1 MIEEVKEQQPQTK
14 TENRSVISEDK
25 ETGTGNEDVVD
36 TSSIATE
43 EVEKAKEQ
51 IKDTAK
57 VPSPQGTIQDEKG
70 SNQTEK
76 TKPVRSRKRT
86 KSTASNKSVD
96 ETEQAQ
102 PQTPETRKR
111 TQSTSSNKSEIEQK
125 TPENVNVEVATPT
138 SRRRSKTPSTEVRKI
153 LTRRASKELMEKG
166 EDDSLILEDVLTPRR
181 RSTRSKSKKDDD
193 NVSVA
198 SESSVKSS
206 RSKVSEDGGDTK
218 GPVRKGR
225 KSIIQT
231 KPDLSV
237 IPEVTTE
244 ESKGEAS
251 EDIIN
256 ELGPRR

>member
-57 VPSPQGTIQDEKG
+57 VPQETIQDEKG

-76 TKPVRSRKRT
+76 TKLVRSRKRT

-166 EDDSLILEDVLTPRR
+166 EDKSLIVCIEDVLTPRR
-181 RSTRSKSKKDDD
+181 RSTRSRSKKDDD

-244 ESKGEAS
+244 ESKGETS